1 MSIETIHTTRW
12 SLVTGAGTGDPADRR
27 SALEELLGADW
38 HPLYAYLRRR
48 GRGPEHAADLVQ
60 GFLARLLERD
70 AFAGLARE
78 GGRFR
83 GWLLA

>member
-1 MSIETIHTTRW
+1 M
-12 SLVTGAGTGDPADRR
+12 TGAGTGDPADRR